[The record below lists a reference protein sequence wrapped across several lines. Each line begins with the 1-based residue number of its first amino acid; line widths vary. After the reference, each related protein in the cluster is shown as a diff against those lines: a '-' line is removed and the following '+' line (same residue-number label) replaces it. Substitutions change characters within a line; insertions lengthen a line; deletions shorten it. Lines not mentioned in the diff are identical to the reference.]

1 MDFGPYSLL
10 MDFGLMSILLFVAQL
25 IRSKVKIVQNLYLP
39 SALVAGFMGLMLG
52 DQFLGIIPFSS
63 KLSSYPYMLIVVLF
77 ASLFI
82 GREEMES
89 FKKVIDE
96 VGDTFSLNLAA
107 EIGGFGSALLL
118 GGLIITHFFPSVPKA
133 FPLLQPAG
141 FVGGHG
147 YAAAIGGSLQNLMG
161 WEEALT
167 IGQTF
172 ATIGILSSV
181 LLGLLLINIATRID
195 ATRFISTMSDLPE
208 SMRTGLVSEDKE
220 RNSLG
225 EETVNPM
232 SIDPL
237 AWHALL
243 ILIATAG
250 GYYGYHAF
258 DALPFSVTLPMMCIS
273 MLAGVALH
281 FFLKAIGMGE
291 YVDRDIITRLGSTS
305 TDYLVAFGIAS
316 IKISIVVK
324 YLVPIIIMCVIGLG
338 FNTLFLFFAGRKLFH
353 NFWFERS
360 IFVYGWTSGTVSI
373 GVTLLRVVDP
383 QFDSGALTDYG
394 MAYVFI
400 SFIELGLVAL
410 TPVYVA
416 NGSPVVVGS
425 ILMVAC
431 FALLALTAIKYG
443 VRSEGVDEFRPGEE
457 EVINSSDGVEQV
469 S

>member
-1 MDFGPYSLL
+1 MEFGPYSFL
-10 MDFGLMSILLFVAQL
+10 MDFSLMSILLFGAQYL
-25 IRSKVKIVQNLYLP
+25 RSKSKIVQSLYLP
-39 SALVAGFMGLMLG
+39 SSLIAGFLGLFLG
-52 DQFLGIIPFSS
+52 QQFLGVMPFSS

-82 GREEMES
+82 GRESMES
-89 FKKVIDE
+89 FKKVVDE
-96 VGDTFSLNLAA
+96 VGDTFTLNLAA
-107 EIGGFGSALLL
+107 EVGGFGTALLF
-118 GGLIITHFFPSVPKA
+118 GGLILGHFFPNVPKA

-147 YAAAIGGSLQNLMG
+147 YAAAIGGSLQNLLE

-172 ATIGILSSV
+172 ATIGILSAV
-181 LLGLLLINIATRID
+181 LIGLLLINIATRMN
-195 ATRFISTMSDLPE
+195 ATRLISTMSDLPD
-208 SMRTGLVSEDKE
+208 SMRTGLVPPGEE

-258 DALPFSVTLPMMCIS
+258 DSLPFSVTLPMMCIS

-281 FFLKAIGMGE
+281 FFLKLIGMGE
-291 YVDRDIITRLGSTS
+291 YVDRDIITRIGSTS

-324 YLVPIIIMCVIGLG
+324 YAAPILIMCLLG
-338 FNTLFLFFAGRKLFH
+338 FGFNLLFLSVIGRKLFH

-360 IFVYGWTSGTVSI
+360 IFVFGWTTGTVSI

-383 QFDSGALTDYG
+383 QFDTGTLTDYG

-416 NGSPVVVGS
+416 NGNPIVVGA
-425 ILMVAC
+425 I
-431 FALLALTAIKYG
+431 LTAACLGLLLITGNKYG
-443 VRSEGVDEFRPGEE
+443 IRSENVDELRPGEK
-457 EVINSSDGVEQV
+457 EVIEA
-469 S
+469 